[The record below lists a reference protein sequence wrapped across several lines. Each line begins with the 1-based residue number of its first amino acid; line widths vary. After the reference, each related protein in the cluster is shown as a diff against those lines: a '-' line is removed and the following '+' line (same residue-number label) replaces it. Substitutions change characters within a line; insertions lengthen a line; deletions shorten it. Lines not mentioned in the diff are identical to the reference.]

1 MVPEQLEHLPG
12 DLPTKEPLPH
22 AAAAEEAAKTS
33 LSAPAVIGGH
43 EMETAEAHGE
53 AAHGEGHHETVE
65 EEEEEKE
72 EEPDAVTWTTALLLI
87 GFLIIF
93 VGILYLVNCT
103 DEDIRAAIWGMINT
117 TVSIFC
123 AATFDNAVFR
133 FFHFQLVLSPPP
145 RGFGLKHDTA
155 EIKST
160 VGISFALM
168 ASICLHAGL
177 FMVSSD
183 NHQLLFSI
191 RTIGGHV
198 YAFASILTFGFLQES
213 QFFRQELWLVG
224 SVVGLAFVVMVLSY
238 QIILWLAKR
247 CMSAVQ
253 WQECRV
259 QRGMMKEM
267 QLDASA
273 ISIGFLLCQTICYWL
288 SKEDHPEKRFI
299 PILHGYPN
307 EQRENSFWILC
318 GLATTLLIASAV
330 WSIYLRPSKGTK
342 ICGCIGPFV
351 FDYIGVLLSCTGCWC
366 LQRAGLI
373 RLFHFFK
380 RSKTEVLEEAMA
392 CNRAMIVNAFVMSL
406 LAVVCVIV
414 IDKVADSVQKKEAAV
429 PIRIL
434 VREGEDKLENSESQ
448 TTLQQLG
455 TLTGMDL
462 ENLPSIPRG
471 TSGLTEM
478 LGDDEL
484 SRLGAGLR
492 TVMTGFGLLVGIC
505 WDKAFETAHET
516 VAETVPVF
524 HAHPVI
530 GTGLVAA
537 VLLLFVVPAWYWY
550 IVPNAMK
557 DETEHKQDIEHQQS
571 LMAHSK
577 GPQVEISS
585 SESGEGESQES
596 A

>member
-1 MVPEQLEHLPG
+1 M
-12 DLPTKEPLPH
+12 
-22 AAAAEEAAKTS
+22 
-33 LSAPAVIGGH
+33 
-43 EMETAEAHGE
+43 
-53 AAHGEGHHETVE
+53 
-65 EEEEEKE
+65 
-72 EEPDAVTWTTALLLI
+72 
-87 GFLIIF
+87 
-93 VGILYLVNCT
+93 C
-103 DEDIRAAIWGMINT
+103 
-117 TVSIFC
+117 
-123 AATFDNAVFR
+123 R

-213 QFFRQELWLVG
+213 QFFRQELWVG

-247 CMSAVQ
+247 CMSA
-253 WQECRV
+253 
-259 QRGMMKEM
+259 
-267 QLDASA
+267 
-273 ISIGFLLCQTICYWL
+273 
-288 SKEDHPEKRFI
+288 EDHPEKRFI

-330 WSIYLRPSKGTK
+330 WSIYLRPSKGHLNFEKSGWEK

-373 RLFHFFK
+373 RLLPGLHRGVPLLQATLGVRMVQK
-380 RSKTEVLEEAMA
+380 SDAKGMPKPNHTECSKTEVLEEAMA

-478 LGDDEL
+478 LGETWPMTTENRCSCASKGKLVDDEL

-585 SESGEGESQES
+585 SESGEVLFGKGVMWNSKPDRGLS
-596 A
+596 RRVNLPAILGPRLV

>member
-1 MVPEQLEHLPG
+1 MIPKELVHLPG

-22 AAAAEEAAKTS
+22 VAEAEEAAKTS
-33 LSAPAVIGGH
+33 LSAPAVIEGH
-43 EMETAEAHGE
+43 EMATEAHGE
-53 AAHGEGHHETVE
+53 AAHGGAE
-65 EEEEEKE
+65 EDEEDKE

-145 RGFGLKHDTA
+145 RGFGLKHDTP

-160 VGISFALM
+160 VGISFALL
-168 ASICLHAGL
+168 ASIFLHVSL
-177 FMVSSD
+177 FNVSSD
-183 NHQLLFSI
+183 NQQLLFSI

-213 QFFRQELWLVG
+213 HVFRMELWKVLA
-224 SVVGLAFVVMVLSY
+224 VVGLAFIVMVLSY

-273 ISIGFLLCQTICYWL
+273 ISIGFLLCQSICYWL
-288 SKEDHPEKRFI
+288 SEAEKPYNRFI
-299 PILHGYPN
+299 PILHGYPS
-307 EQRENSFWILC
+307 EQKENSFEILC

-342 ICGCIGPFV
+342 VCGCIGPFV

-380 RSKTEVLEEAMA
+380 RSEGELVEAMA

-414 IDKVADSVQKKEAAV
+414 IDKVADSVQKKEAAS

-434 VREGEDKLENSESQ
+434 VRDGTTGMKKSESQ

-462 ENLPSIPRG
+462 ENIPSVPRG
-471 TSGLTEM
+471 SSGLTEM

-524 HAHPVI
+524 HAQPVI

-537 VLLLFVVPAWYWY
+537 ILLLFVVPAWYWY

-571 LMAHSK
+571 LMANSK

-585 SESGEGESQES
+585 SEEGESQES